1 MVIRTFTIYDPFSHW
16 PSAYPISQTDSATIV
31 QCLRKHIA
39 NHSAPSRVSS
49 DRGANLLSD
58 EVKSF
63 LENLGARKYETTP
76 YKPSSNGSVE
86 RFHRFLTSA
95 ISHCIDDMDGKGT
108 DQNQWDEH
116 LNTVL
121 LTYRVHRLMGWTFRR
136 SRSSTGVVQTYLSTT
151 FCFERITSHRYKR
164 LKNTWTCYT
173 KLNSTCTKL

>member
-1 MVIRTFTIYDPFSHW
+1 MKRICIDIVGPLVKTRNGNTHIFTIYDPFSHW

-39 NHSAPSRVSS
+39 NHSRVIS
-49 DRGANLLSD
+49 DRGANLMSD

-63 LENLGARKYETTP
+63 LENLGTRKYETTP

-95 ISHCIDDMDGKGT
+95 ISHCIDDMDGKGSAT
-108 DQNQWDEH
+108 NIWTLYCSRTE
-116 LNTVL
+116 
-121 LTYRVHRLMGWTFRR
+121 YYRLMGWTFRR

-151 FCFERITSHRYKR
+151 FVSRELRH
-164 LKNTWTCYT
+164 
-173 KLNSTCTKL
+173 TCTDT